1 MICCLNA
8 VVTIGFERRVYSVEE
23 SSMIVEIG
31 VIVLEGTLSREVKVT
46 IRSMDGTARSTGM
59 HLPLSLS
66 LSLSHMIIRP
76 TPISAGT
83 VDFTPIDQTLTFSR
97 EVTEVNVTVMIVDDA
112 VNEMREQFAAN
123 LQLITSDANVI
134 VNPNVTT
141 IFIEDDDRKL
151 KRGSILGHTISS

>member
-66 LSLSHMIIRP
+66 LSLSL
-76 TPISAGT
+76 SY
-83 VDFTPIDQTLTFSR
+83 DNLTHSHLCR
-97 EVTEVNVTVMIVDDA
+97 YC
-112 VNEMREQFAAN
+112 
-123 LQLITSDANVI
+123 
-134 VNPNVTT
+134 
-141 IFIEDDDRKL
+141 
-151 KRGSILGHTISS
+151 